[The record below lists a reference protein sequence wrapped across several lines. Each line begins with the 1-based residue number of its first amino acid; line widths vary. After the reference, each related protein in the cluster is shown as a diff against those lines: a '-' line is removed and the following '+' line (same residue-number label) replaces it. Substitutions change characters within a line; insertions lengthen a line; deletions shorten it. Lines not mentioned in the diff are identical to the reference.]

1 VYRSVNG
8 GQFTRIATVSG
19 NTTSYPDTVSCNTG
33 GYQYYV
39 TSVIVADNTKNQIE
53 SQNSN
58 ITSNSPLLTGCY
70 TNTPPT
76 VALTDLAF
84 SSNTATK
91 GNVVNLTWTLKD
103 DDTGVQV
110 TRAQANTALSAI
122 GPIPFDG
129 ACPATPPANAP
140 PPIPVSSSGSGITS
154 QFIFPWNTATFNAGC
169 YWFKLN
175 LDSGQSEVT
184 TSALSLLIWLSA
196 RAFPTLTTTLPNAV
210 YNKSYSNQLQ
220 QAGGTS
226 PFIWTV
232 VSGALPP
239 GLLLG
244 SGTGVVSGKPT
255 ATGSFTFGLKAT
267 DVNNNYGTQTFT
279 LNVCKPSGC

>member
-1 VYRSVNG
+1 
-8 GQFTRIATVSG
+8 
-19 NTTSYPDTVSCNTG
+19 
-33 GYQYYV
+33 
-39 TSVIVADNTKNQIE
+39 
-53 SQNSN
+53 
-58 ITSNSPLLTGCY
+58 L
-70 TNTPPT
+70 
-76 VALTDLAF
+76 
-84 SSNTATK
+84 
-91 GNVVNLTWTLKD
+91 
-103 DDTGVQV
+103 
-110 TRAQANTALSAI
+110 
-122 GPIPFDG
+122 
-129 ACPATPPANAP
+129 
-140 PPIPVSSSGSGITS
+140 
-154 QFIFPWNTATFNAGC
+154 NAGC

-255 ATGSFTFGLKAT
+255 ATGSFTFGVKAT